1 MIDAI
6 QDVELRDKLRTVC
19 LTDDRCYMTFANA
32 ECLERALHTAF
43 GVRDVPVLLM
53 DTGAGAV
60 ILSLTGVP
68 DTVTD
73 KDVLK
78 CLKKYGT
85 IIGKENQRIITIII
99 YKSHDVIFYERMC
112 DVLSAEIDLLLR

>member
-1 MIDAI
+1 MIDAV
-6 QDVELRDKLRTVC
+6 QVAELRDKLRSVC
-19 LTDDRCYMTFANA
+19 VTDDRCYMTFASA
-32 ECLERALHTAF
+32 EHLERALHTTF
-43 GVRDVPVLLM
+43 RIRDVPVLLM
-53 DTGAGAV
+53 DTGTGAV

-85 IIGKENQRIITIII
+85 IVGKCGDRAR
-99 YKSHDVIFYERMC
+99 V
-112 DVLSAEIDLLLR
+112 

>member
-6 QDVELRDKLRTVC
+6 QDAELRDKLRTVC

-32 ECLERALHTAF
+32 ECLERALHSAAF
-43 GVRDVPVLLM
+43 RIRDVPVLLM

-68 DTVTD
+68 DVVAD

-85 IIGKENQRIITIII
+85 IIGNRNI
-99 YKSHDVIFYERMC
+99 KSIRELRYFFFFVVVFYVGDRG
-112 DVLSAEIDLLLR
+112 DSNLRG

>member
-19 LTDDRCYMTFANA
+19 LTDDRCYMTFANG
-32 ECLERALHTAF
+32 ECLERALHATYRI
-43 GVRDVPVLLM
+43 RDVSVLLM
-53 DTGAGAV
+53 DTGSGATM
-60 ILSLTGVP
+60 LSLTGVP
-68 DTVTD
+68 DTVVD

-85 IIGKENQRIITIII
+85 IIGKN
-99 YKSHDVIFYERMC
+99 KF
-112 DVLSAEIDLLLR
+112 

>member
-1 MIDAI
+1 MIDAV
-6 QDVELRDKLRTVC
+6 QDAELKDKLRTVC
-19 LTDDRCYMTFANA
+19 LTDERCYMTFANA
-32 ECLERALHTAF
+32 KCLERMLHAAAF
-43 GVRDVPVLLM
+43 RIRDVSLLLM

-68 DTVTD
+68 DTVAD

-85 IIGKENQRIITIII
+85 IIGKRQTTQSKHRGKRKFGRRRSRT
-99 YKSHDVIFYERMC
+99 F
-112 DVLSAEIDLLLR
+112 L

>member
-1 MIDAI
+1 MIRCTQVDEVVDAI
-6 QDVELRDKLRTVC
+6 QDAELRDKLRTVC

-32 ECLERALHTAF
+32 ECLERALHATF
-43 GVRDVPVLLM
+43 RVRDVPVLLM

-73 KDVLK
+73 KNVLK

-85 IIGKENQRIITIII
+85 IIGKQR
-99 YKSHDVIFYERMC
+99 
-112 DVLSAEIDLLLR
+112 LSE

>member
-1 MIDAI
+1 
-6 QDVELRDKLRTVC
+6 
-19 LTDDRCYMTFANA
+19 MTFANA
-32 ECLERALHTAF
+32 ESLERVLHSAVF
-43 GVRDVPVLLM
+43 RVRDVPVLLM

-85 IIGKENQRIITIII
+85 IIGKEKTKKKIADDFEKKSKKMCSRSPGAKVIIVIGGGNVMDRIF
-99 YKSHDVIFYERMC
+99 FYE
-112 DVLSAEIDLLLR
+112 

>member
-1 MIDAI
+1 MIDAVR
-6 QDVELRDKLRTVC
+6 DAELKDKLRTVC
-19 LTDDRCYMTFANA
+19 LTDERCYMTFADA
-32 ECLERALHTAF
+32 ECLERMLHAVAF
-43 GVRDVPVLLM
+43 KIRDVSLLLM

-68 DTVTD
+68 DAVTD

-85 IIGKENQRIITIII
+85 IIGKQKANQ
-99 YKSHDVIFYERMC
+99 SN
-112 DVLSAEIDLLLR
+112 EI

>member
-1 MIDAI
+1 MQVDEVVDAI
-6 QDVELRDKLRTVC
+6 QDAELRDKLRTVC

-43 GVRDVPVLLM
+43 RVRDVSVLLM

-68 DTVTD
+68 DTVAD
-73 KDVLK
+73 KNVLK

-85 IIGKENQRIITIII
+85 IIGKQRLN
-99 YKSHDVIFYERMC
+99 E
-112 DVLSAEIDLLLR
+112 